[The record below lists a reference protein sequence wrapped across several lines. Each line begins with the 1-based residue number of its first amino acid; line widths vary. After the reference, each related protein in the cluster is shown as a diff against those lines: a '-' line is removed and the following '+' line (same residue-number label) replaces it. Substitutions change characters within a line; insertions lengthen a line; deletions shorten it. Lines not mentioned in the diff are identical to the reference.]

1 MPEPVRFNREL
12 FRFLRDLDQNND
24 RSWFQQNRD
33 RFESH
38 LKQPAIDFIVD
49 FARPLAEISPH
60 FRADPR
66 PVGGSL
72 FRIYRDTRFSRDKSP
87 YKTHC
92 GIQFRH
98 RRDRDVH
105 APRYY
110 VHLEPSGSF
119 VGVGL
124 WHPATPTLRLIRDA
138 IVADPDRWLAV
149 TGEAG
154 YATRFKLKGDSLK
167 RVPREYPKDH
177 PLGDDL
183 RRKDFIA
190 VTGITQK
197 DVLAMDFVDRVARA
211 CRDGAPLMEFLCGAV
226 GVEY

>member
-24 RSWFQQNRD
+24 RNWFQQNRD

-38 LKQPAIDFIVD
+38 LKQPALDFIID

-66 PVGGSL
+66 LVGGSL
-72 FRIYRDTRFSRDKSP
+72 FRIYRDTRFSHDKSP

-98 RRDRDVH
+98 RRGKDVH
-105 APRYY
+105 SPCYY

-119 VGVGL
+119 IGAGL

-154 YATRFKLKGDSLK
+154 FAARFRLKGDSLK

-190 VTGITQK
+190 VTDITQK
-197 DVLAMDFVDRVARA
+197 DVLAADFVDRVALA
-211 CRDGAPLMEFLCGAV
+211 CRDGAPLMEFLCEAV